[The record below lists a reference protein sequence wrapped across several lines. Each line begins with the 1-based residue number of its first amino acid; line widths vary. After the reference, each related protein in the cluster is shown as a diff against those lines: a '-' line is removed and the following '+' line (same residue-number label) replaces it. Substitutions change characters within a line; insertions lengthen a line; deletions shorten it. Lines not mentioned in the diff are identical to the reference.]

1 MTKVDFRQSIREVLG
16 SILDNKLLSR
26 LPDFGR
32 EGVGGGV
39 WANLLKRKI
48 CGENIF
54 FRYFWMKCKSLWK
67 MISADV
73 EANKNKKNKKK
84 IWWLY
89 LTNFYKNQLQN
100 LKYNVKKVCTYH
112 LILVGILSIL
122 MLTVKNSTGGGFF
135 WLNEQNLL
143 SVAKVICRQSLN
155 HIAINNDVD
164 NILFVSWPLPRKLF
178 SPVFQ

>member
-1 MTKVDFRQSIREVLG
+1 
-16 SILDNKLLSR
+16 
-26 LPDFGR
+26 
-32 EGVGGGV
+32 
-39 WANLLKRKI
+39 
-48 CGENIF
+48 
-54 FRYFWMKCKSLWK
+54 

-122 MLTVKNSTGGGFF
+122 MLTDKNSTGGGFF

-164 NILFVSWPLPRKLF
+164 NILFDSWPLPRNCLHQFF
-178 SPVFQ
+178 SFMYLRALCFMLNIDRALKTIFTAHLMQTCTEF